1 MTHRTKRPTHHTTRL
16 TTHLNSQTPHRKTAL
31 VLAGGGI
38 AGAVYE
44 IGALRAIDD
53 MLIDLTV
60 NDFDIYVGTSAGGLV
75 AAMLANGFSP
85 QEMMQTIDATHPE
98 IRGIEVGDI
107 FQSNIRELGRGIRR
121 LPGTL
126 ARIGQDLLRHFQDMA
141 LTDFLWE
148 LSDVLPTGLYN
159 GNALERYIRDILTRS
174 GCVNRFDFLEKELYI
189 VATDID
195 TGERAVFG
203 KGGKG
208 IVPISKAV
216 AASSAVPVLYKP
228 VEIFGKQYIDGSIR
242 GNASVDLAIEAGA
255 NLVLCINPLV
265 PLNVKEL
272 SVENYPH
279 ISDEGVRAIIGQVVR
294 ILLHAGLRYH
304 IKNLRAKYPDVD
316 IIMIEPRTDDRE
328 MFYYNLMH
336 YSSRLL
342 VANHGFESVTVGVS
356 ENFDYYRSI
365 LARHNIEI
373 SRRLIHEELE
383 EIRAY
388 GYDPDVLRKV
398 MERSDVRRLAGQNG
412 SLEGALSRLEIN
424 LDRLDQLVG
433 ELD

>member
-1 MTHRTKRPTHHTTRL
+1 
-16 TTHLNSQTPHRKTAL
+16 
-31 VLAGGGI
+31 LAGGGI